1 MYNFAVVIDDY
12 EMQISHVIRGEEHI
26 SNTPYQLA
34 IAQAL
39 NYDITKIKYGHL
51 SIIVDETGK
60 KLSKRNLSLKQFV
73 SDYEKDGYWPH
84 AITNFVA
91 LLG

>member
-60 KLSKRNLSLKQFV
+60 KIIKAKFIFKTV
-73 SDYEKDGYWPH
+73 C
-84 AITNFVA
+84 V
-91 LLG
+91 